1 MHWAW
6 PSYEDVYGQRFS
18 SFVFRD
24 RISIWLDM
32 VHFNPSALPATSSG
46 CIKSYNLTWR
56 ARHYVIP
63 AQPARA
69 RARERERDVEKLLSH
84 QPPPLQSCHTLD
96 FTVKP
101 LKREENLTWPS
112 LRPAVF
118 NVQAINADTSA
129 VQRICLLACLRVYVC
144 MGVNWRKRGEEEEV
158 STLRASENSSTSDS
172 CLFLLAAM
180 NTCFRVFGT
189 ERNESACLCARVVV
203 ELQFAGS
210 LTWS

>member
-1 MHWAW
+1 M
-6 PSYEDVYGQRFS
+6 
-18 SFVFRD
+18 
-24 RISIWLDM
+24 
-32 VHFNPSALPATSSG
+32 
-46 CIKSYNLTWR
+46 
-56 ARHYVIP
+56 
-63 AQPARA
+63 
-69 RARERERDVEKLLSH
+69 
-84 QPPPLQSCHTLD
+84 
-96 FTVKP
+96 
-101 LKREENLTWPS
+101 
-112 LRPAVF
+112 F